1 MADRLTVKQEK
12 YVQGLFAGLT
22 QREAY
27 KQAFNCTNMLDK
39 TVDETACKLAS
50 DRKIITRL
58 NELQEEFKNRNM
70 VTVERVLAEYAK
82 LGFFDP
88 RKLFNADGS
97 PKNIIDL
104 DDETAAAVAGLDVQ
118 EAYEGSGEMREFVG
132 YVKKYKLTDKK
143 GALDSMAKYLGM
155 FKEEVK
161 LTGGLDNT
169 NKVTINTDPE
179 QLRKEIDEMII
190 QRNAEIDEMIIQRN
204 AAQNGNS

>member
-27 KQAFNCTNMLDK
+27 KQAFNCTTMLDK
-39 TVDETACKLAS
+39 TVDEASCKLAA
-50 DRKIITRL
+50 DYKIITRL
-58 NELQEEFKNRNM
+58 NDLQEEFKNRNM
-70 VTVERVLAEYAK
+70 VTVERVLKEYAK

-118 EAYEGSGEMREFVG
+118 EAYEGSGEYREFVG

-155 FKEEVK
+155 FKDEVK
-161 LTGGLDNT
+161 LSGGLDNSVVNIT
-169 NKVTINTDPE
+169 NTDPE
-179 QLRKEIDEMII
+179 QLRKEIDEMI
-190 QRNAEIDEMIIQRN
+190 QRRN
-204 AAQNGNS
+204 AAQK